1 MTNRIS
7 GKSTSNNHH
16 DKDGLKQSSI
26 HSYFSNT
33 MRINSDNNSIVSII
47 PPSTIGGDRILT
59 NQSLSSSILSRPDT
73 IEAII
78 KSVFDLKG
86 TYNNL

>member
-1 MTNRIS
+1 
-7 GKSTSNNHH
+7 
-16 DKDGLKQSSI
+16 
-26 HSYFSNT
+26 
-33 MRINSDNNSIVSII
+33 
-47 PPSTIGGDRILT
+47 
-59 NQSLSSSILSRPDT
+59 LSSSILSRPDT